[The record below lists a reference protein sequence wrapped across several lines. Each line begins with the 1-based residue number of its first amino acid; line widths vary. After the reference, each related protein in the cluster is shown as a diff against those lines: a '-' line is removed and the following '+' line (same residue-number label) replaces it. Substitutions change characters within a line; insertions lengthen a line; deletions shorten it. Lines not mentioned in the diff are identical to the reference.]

1 MTWKRP
7 WTREEVSRSYWRT
20 ASCFL
25 SFRMILMII
34 IFPCVLYPWYFDDGH
49 HTWEVRNAVLPYF
62 LPPPDLASL
71 CGQHLLLWE
80 THVRYHRFLP
90 WWWYTI
96 YSIDFKTTYTRIPTP
111 QWDVNHIDYQHNYQN
126 NCGRTRKWNRMA
138 CLTLLLLAVLRLA
151 CVLSSR

>member
-1 MTWKRP
+1 MNER
-7 WTREEVSRSYWRT
+7 RSLKKLLKN
-20 ASCFL
+20 CFL
-25 SFRMILMII
+25 FPVVSHDLDDHHLPVCFVSLILWWWSSHLRSKECGSSI
-34 IFPCVLYPWYFDDGH
+34 LSS
-49 HTWEVRNAVLPYF
+49 
-62 LPPPDLASL
+62 ASWS
-71 CGQHLLLWE
+71 CKSLWSTSSSLRD